1 MTAGIGAVDGAAVD
15 AVVFD
20 YGGVLTTPV
29 RDSIAAWLERDG
41 IDPGSFSRTLKA
53 WLSRSAP
60 EGTPI
65 HRLETGELSIAEF
78 DALLA
83 AELVRVD
90 GGPVPASG
98 LLAGLFAD
106 MRVDPAMLAL
116 VEDLR
121 AAGLRVALLSN
132 SWGNTYPRERIDALF
147 DPVVISGEVG
157 LRKPNPEIFTHTLD
171 LLGLP
176 PQRAVFVDDAEP
188 NVEGATRVGL
198 RTVLHTEAA
207 STRRALAALVP
218 GLDPATPTKSPLDR
232 ENA

>member
-1 MTAGIGAVDGAAVD
+1 MTSGVGAGDSAVVE

-90 GGPVPASG
+90 GGPVPTSG

-106 MRVDPAMLAL
+106 MRVDPEMLAL
-116 VEDLR
+116 VEDLK
-121 AAGLRVALLSN
+121 ATGVRVALLSN
-132 SWGNTYPRERIDALF
+132 SWGNTYPRERIEALF

-157 LRKPNPEIFTHTLD
+157 LRKPNSEIFTHTLE
-171 LLGLP
+171 LLGVAP
-176 PQRAVFVDDAEP
+176 ERAAFVDDAEP
-188 NVEGATRVGL
+188 NVEGAARVGL
-198 RTVLHTEAA
+198 RTVLHTDAEG
-207 STRRALAALVP
+207 TRRALAALVP
-218 GLDPATPTKSPLDR
+218 GLDPAGAPTSSTT
-232 ENA
+232 